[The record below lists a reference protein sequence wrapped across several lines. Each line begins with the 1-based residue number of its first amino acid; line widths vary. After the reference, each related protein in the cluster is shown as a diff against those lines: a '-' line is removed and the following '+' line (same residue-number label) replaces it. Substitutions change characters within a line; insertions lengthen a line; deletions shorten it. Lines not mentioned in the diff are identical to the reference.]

1 MNPGVLEEIAGTGR
15 GVVEALKGSPM
26 ALAMG
31 IMNIALLLFLF
42 YYLSRI
48 TTRTELTVSEMFK
61 AQDKVSSQWLTIVK
75 DTGELAEKSLHCIT
89 VDDALKLLGAPRLPP
104 ANPLKLDSPVP
115 WLNTM
120 PIRQR

>member
-1 MNPGVLEEIAGTGR
+1 MNPGIMEEIAGTGR

-31 IMNIALLLFLF
+31 LMNIALLLFLF

-48 TTRTELTVSEMFK
+48 TSRTEVTVGELFK
-61 AQDKVSSQWLTIVK
+61 AQDKVYAQWGAIVK

-89 VDDALKLLGAPRLPP
+89 VDDALKLLGAPRLAP